1 MFLFS
6 KLSAQSSKDSLSFSS
21 KSFGDKLFTNDFD
34 KQLNTYNF
42 NTLFKS
48 YWKVDDFFIG
58 LNENYNSTIV
68 KSSTLNETD
77 EQYLWAIAQYNLN
90 DFLKV
95 GLHLNNNLY
104 FDDRDIAINHASANS
119 ASLFLK
125 FVPIKN
131 IEITPFGGLSQNSQ
145 IGETNSGFIYGSEV
159 NIDKSNLGDLE
170 LSSMMKYQNEDI
182 SPRKNTI
189 RLFNVDVKSSF
200 EDNLN
205 NLINGSYSEQRKDF
219 YFSADPVTAMEF
231 NINNNLQSRTETSY
245 FLQDKILY
253 VPANSPLS
261 MNLSGRISWRDID
274 RTTRYISLDNI
285 ANTPYDTYI
294 QEFKIDFTSAADYV
308 TDQLKLSFR
317 FSYSERNETHQVK
330 RSPGTSD
337 ILYNQ
342 RETLEEENNNNSQL
356 ANISLLGILNIS
368 GSDKLTL
375 SIFHRK
381 LRYDTP
387 SELNFDDRD
396 ELLSVGRIMY
406 EKEFNRFFKIFL
418 NLEGNLNRIVYIFSE
433 RSANNNTTRL
443 LKYSSGGIFSSGDFI
458 TSNSAEVSA
467 NYTVFDYEDLNPNFQ
482 SYSFRQLVIRDSTC
496 YKFSK
501 TFEML
506 LSGYLKF
513 SEQGEFKWSSFSG
526 NPIRSLDEKLVE
538 SKFIYDYYGLDFGIG
553 VRYFETTVYTITNG
567 VEKTKSSDYTS
578 VGPTTE
584 ITYGFSD
591 KINLKIYGW
600 YEFISN
606 GTDLHREIA
615 NLDLKL
621 SYRF

>member
-1 MFLFS
+1 MALFS
-6 KLSAQSSKDSLSFSS
+6 KLSAQLSKDSLSLSTQM
-21 KSFGDKLFTNDFD
+21 FGEKLFTNGFD

-48 YWKVDDFFIG
+48 FWAVDKFFIG

-68 KSSTLNETD
+68 KSTTQNVTD

-90 DFLKV
+90 DFMKV
-95 GLHLNNNLY
+95 GIHLNNNLY
-104 FDDRDIAINHASANS
+104 FDDRDFAINHASINS
-119 ASLFLK
+119 TSLFLK
-125 FVPIKN
+125 FIPMKN
-131 IEITPFGGLSQNSQ
+131 IEITPYGGLSQNNQ
-145 IGETNSGFIYGSEV
+145 IGETNSGFIYGAEV

-170 LSSMMKYQNEDI
+170 LSSMMRFQNEDI

-200 EDNLN
+200 EENLN
-205 NLINGSYSEQRKDF
+205 NIITGSYSEQRKDF

-231 NINNNLQSRTETSY
+231 NITNNLQSRTESNY
-245 FLQDKILY
+245 FLQDKILF
-253 VPANSPLS
+253 VPSNSPMS

-285 ANTPYDTYI
+285 ANTPYDTRI
-294 QEFKIDFTSAADYV
+294 QEFKIDLSTAADYV
-308 TDQLKLSFR
+308 TDLLKLSFR
-317 FSYSERNETHQVK
+317 FSYSERDEKHQVK

-337 ILYNQ
+337 ILFNQ
-342 RETLEEENNNNSQL
+342 RENLEEENNNNSQL
-356 ANISLLGILNIS
+356 ANISLLSILNIS
-368 GSDKLTL
+368 RSDKLTF

-387 SELNFDDRD
+387 SDLNFDDRD
-396 ELLSVGRIMY
+396 ELLSIGRILY

-443 LKYSSGGIFSSGDFI
+443 LKFSSGGTVSSGDFV

-482 SYSFRQLVIRDSTC
+482 SYSFRQLVIRDSTS
-496 YKFSK
+496 YKLSR
-501 TFEML
+501 TFEL
-506 LSGYLKF
+506 LISGYLKF

-526 NPIRSLDEKLVE
+526 NPIRSLNEKLIEPKIV
-538 SKFIYDYYGLDFGIG
+538 YDFYDFNFGIG
-553 VRYFETTVYTITNG
+553 VRYFETTAYTITNG
-567 VEKTKSSDYTS
+567 INKTKSSDYTS
-578 VGPTTE
+578 VGPTSE
-584 ITYGFSD
+584 ITYGVSD
-591 KINLKIYGW
+591 KINLKLYGW

-606 GTDLHREIA
+606 GTDVRREIA
-615 NLDLKL
+615 NLNLKL
-621 SYRF
+621 SYKF